1 MEEPKKCR
9 CKYCGCYFVPSPK
22 HPHQQCC
29 LSEECQKAQDRERE
43 HRCRKKRNKDPA
55 RRMAES
61 QRKHAEYIKRK
72 ERKQKYPVSP
82 EQTSHPP
89 VRAKE
94 MPDVML
100 GMLQMI
106 TQEKD
111 AERLTYLIHKC
122 GAIGKALRL

>member
-1 MEEPKKCR
+1 
-9 CKYCGCYFVPSPK
+9 
-22 HPHQQCC
+22 
-29 LSEECQKAQDRERE
+29 
-43 HRCRKKRNKDPA
+43 
-55 RRMAES
+55 
-61 QRKHAEYIKRK
+61 
-72 ERKQKYPVSP
+72 
-82 EQTSHPP
+82 
-89 VRAKE
+89 